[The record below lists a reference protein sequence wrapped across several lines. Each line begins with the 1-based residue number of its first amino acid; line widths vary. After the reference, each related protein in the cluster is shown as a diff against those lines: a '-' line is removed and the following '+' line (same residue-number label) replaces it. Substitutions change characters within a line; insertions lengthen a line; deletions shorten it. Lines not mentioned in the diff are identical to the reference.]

1 MPDLTFSVA
10 GPGMAGSLHV
20 RIRNTCLRSGQNA
33 KKAKECKNSKNFLHF
48 DFAGGRRY
56 TERKNAGTGT
66 KNRRS
71 GEDRMLQYQ
80 EVMEMFSQTGI
91 GMAVVSEDGCILELS
106 RAGAELLHCGPECVG
121 KRLEDLFPEF
131 RQKEGEPKYVC
142 TAFGEYVM
150 KCPAPEAEGL
160 PEGAA
165 LLAFRPAS
173 ADVMQDILF
182 SILNRIRECVVLCD
196 AEGRMVYLND
206 AAVRLDSMV
215 TEDVRGRHVTEV
227 YTMNGGEDFQ
237 IPLVIKERRSHLNM
251 HQHYT
256 THYGK
261 TVETMSNAY
270 PAVQNG
276 QVLGA
281 FNILEDW
288 SAIDQLNRQVVDL
301 QEKLLAMDGEKKR
314 KKSTLTARYRFS
326 DIIHTGPLMRDVI
339 RRCRQ
344 VAASDSSVMIYGET
358 GTGKELLAQS
368 IHNESKRANGPFLA
382 INCAALPETLLE
394 SMLFGSERGA
404 FTGAESR
411 PGLLEQANG
420 GTLLLDELNSMD
432 ISLQAKLLRFL
443 QDGKIRRVGGTEE
456 KKVDVRILSNLNMP
470 PHQAI
475 EKGLLRQDLFFR
487 LGVVNITLPPLRERR
502 EDIPLLT
509 KTFIMNCD
517 AQLKKNIQGVD
528 AATMRIFMMYGW
540 PGNLR
545 ELQHAIEHAGNV
557 LPDEAKL
564 ITPDDIPSYISMA
577 FPADA
582 AGAEGAS
589 EDVASGEQEKKV
601 PEPDQLR
608 EDLILLLTECRGN
621 ITAAARKL
629 GTSRQNLDYRLK
641 KLGINAKELKQRIRW
656 GGSSLSQ

>member
-1 MPDLTFSVA
+1 M
-10 GPGMAGSLHV
+10 LHYREV
-20 RIRNTCLRSGQNA
+20 MQVLSQSGI
-33 KKAKECKNSKNFLHF
+33 
-48 DFAGGRRY
+48 
-56 TERKNAGTGT
+56 GTAVL
-66 KNRRS
+66 S
-71 GEDRMLQYQ
+71 EDR
-80 EVMEMFSQTGI
+80 
-91 GMAVVSEDGCILELS
+91 CILELS
-106 RAGAELLHCGPECVG
+106 RAGAGLLHLGPECVG

-131 RQKEGEPKYVC
+131 RQNDSGPKYIC
-142 TAFGEYVM
+142 PAFGEYVM
-150 KCPAPEAEGL
+150 QCPAPEMEGL
-160 PEGAA
+160 PEGCSVI
-165 LLAFRPAS
+165 AFRAAS
-173 ADVMQDILF
+173 AEVMRDILF
-182 SILNRIRECVVLCD
+182 SIMNSIRESVVLCD
-196 AEGRMVYLND
+196 AEGRMVFLND
-206 AAVRLDSMV
+206 AAVRMDSMV

-227 YTMNGGEDFQ
+227 YTMNSGEDFQ
-237 IPLVIKERRSHLNM
+237 IPLVLKERRSHLNM

-261 TVETMSNAY
+261 VVETMSNAY

-301 QEKLLAMDGEKKR
+301 QEKLLLLDGEKKR
-314 KKSTLTARYRFS
+314 KRSTLTARYRFS

-344 VAASDSSVMIYGET
+344 VAGSDSSVMIYGET

-368 IHNESKRANGPFLA
+368 IHNESRRANGPFLA

-411 PGLLEQANG
+411 PGLLEQANH

-443 QDGKIRRVGGTEE
+443 QDGRIRRIGGTEE
-456 KKVDVRILSNLNMP
+456 KQVDVRILSNLNMP
-470 PHQAI
+470 PHQTI
-475 EKGLLRQDLFFR
+475 EKGLLRQDLYYR

-509 KTFIMNCD
+509 KTFVMNCSR
-517 AQLKKNIQGVD
+517 QLKKNVQGTD
-528 AATMRIFMMYGW
+528 AATMQIFMRYMW

-545 ELQHAIEHAGNV
+545 ELQHAVEHAINV
-557 LPDEAKL
+557 IPDEATL
-564 ITPDDIPSYISMA
+564 ITPEDIPSYIRTAVPVDTVS
-577 FPADA
+577 
-582 AGAEGAS
+582 EG
-589 EDVASGEQEKKV
+589 EEKTEEMVKTVGKEKDLSGDER
-601 PEPDQLR
+601 LR
-608 EDLILLLTECRGN
+608 EDLIHLLTECRGN

-641 KLGINAKELKQRIRW
+641 KLGINARELKQRIRW
-656 GGSSLSQ
+656 GSGDL

>member
-1 MPDLTFSVA
+1 M
-10 GPGMAGSLHV
+10 LHY
-20 RIRNTCLRSGQNA
+20 R
-33 KKAKECKNSKNFLHF
+33 
-48 DFAGGRRY
+48 D
-56 TERKNAGTGT
+56 
-66 KNRRS
+66 
-71 GEDRMLQYQ
+71 
-80 EVMEMFSQTGI
+80 VMEALSQSGI
-91 GMAVVSEDGCILELS
+91 GMAVLSEDRCILELS
-106 RAGAELLHCGPECVG
+106 RAGAELLHLGPECVG

-131 RQKEGEPKYVC
+131 RQIDNGPQYIC
-142 TAFGEYVM
+142 PAFGEYVM
-150 KCPAPEAEGL
+150 RCPAPEAEGL
-160 PEGAA
+160 TERCSVV
-165 LLAFRPAS
+165 AFRSAS
-173 ADVMQDILF
+173 AEVMRDILF
-182 SILNRIRECVVLCD
+182 SIMNSIRESVVLCD
-196 AEGRMVYLND
+196 AEGRMMFLND

-215 TEDVRGRHVTEV
+215 TEEVRGRHVTEV

-237 IPLVIKERRSHLNM
+237 IPLVLKERRSHLNM

-256 THYGK
+256 THCGK
-261 TVETMSNAY
+261 VVETMSNAY

-301 QEKLLAMDGEKKR
+301 QEKLLLLDGEKKR
-314 KKSTLTARYRFS
+314 KRSTLTARYRFS

-344 VAASDSSVMIYGET
+344 VAGSDSSVMIYGET

-368 IHNESKRANGPFLA
+368 IHNESRRANGPFLA

-411 PGLLEQANG
+411 PGLLEQANH

-443 QDGKIRRVGGTEE
+443 QDGRIRRIGGTEE
-456 KKVDVRILSNLNMP
+456 KQVDVRVLSNLNM
-470 PHQAI
+470 
-475 EKGLLRQDLFFR
+475 
-487 LGVVNITLPPLRERR
+487 PPLRERR

-509 KTFIMNCD
+509 KTFVMNCSR
-517 AQLKKNIQGVD
+517 QLKKNVQGTD
-528 AATMRIFMMYGW
+528 AATMQIFMTYMW

-545 ELQHAIEHAGNV
+545 ELQHAVEHAINV
-557 LPDEAKL
+557 IPDEATL
-564 ITPDDIPSYISMA
+564 ITPEDIPSYIRTAVPGDTVS
-577 FPADA
+577 
-582 AGAEGAS
+582 AGEEKTAETAKPGGK
-589 EDVASGEQEKKV
+589 EKELSGDER
-601 PEPDQLR
+601 LR

-641 KLGINAKELKQRIRW
+641 KLGINARELKQRILW
-656 GGSSLSQ
+656 GSGDL